1 MLGRHVGAACR
12 GPRAALRGVGG
23 RGGQSTVEYLVV
35 LGAFVALIGAIGL
48 LWHAGRD
55 GVLVGLATRS
65 ASHGVE
71 QGSVALLKDVLGY

>member
-1 MLGRHVGAACR
+1 MLGRHVASACR
-12 GPRAALRGVGG
+12 GSRPARGGLDDSV
-23 RGGQSTVEYLVV
+23 GQSTVEYLIV
-35 LGAFVALIGAIGL
+35 LGAFVAVIGAIGL

-55 GVLVGLATRS
+55 GVLVGLATHS

>member
-1 MLGRHVGAACR
+1 M
-12 GPRAALRGVGG
+12 
-23 RGGQSTVEYLVV
+23 VEYLVV